1 MELLSRLSHA
11 FDSSTADQHDF
22 EDGAGTGG
30 KKQKNKKEYS
40 IQAHLE
46 KAHAKTDP
54 NKFACL
60 FIACFLFPTVIGSIC
75 TTYMHRN
82 GLMYPLAR
90 EVKIALGWAKVATFD
105 DIENSWHILSSIH
118 RSHQF
123 HYASQRY
130 SVEFGRKIFD
140 MAQDM
145 DAGTVCKFG
154 VDTGHYAVAMASATP
169 GTHLWLF
176 EVGRAEDDEHMLPLE
191 ILKLEESFLENHWR
205 DRFHV
210 VRHGSSTQAIK
221 KLRKKTAL
229 KCQMVVIGVSALLTD
244 CGAAAAAGVLSSTPV
259 CPKLKSGLL
268 FNRRR
273 SPEGG

>member
-1 MELLSRLSHA
+1 M
-11 FDSSTADQHDF
+11 
-22 EDGAGTGG
+22 
-30 KKQKNKKEYS
+30 
-40 IQAHLE
+40 
-46 KAHAKTDP
+46 
-54 NKFACL
+54 
-60 FIACFLFPTVIGSIC
+60 
-75 TTYMHRN
+75 
-82 GLMYPLAR
+82 
-90 EVKIALGWAKVATFD
+90 ATFD

-154 VDTGHYAVAMASATP
+154 IDTGHYAVAMVRGQRGSAGQRGPAGQRGMECLLTRLLVP
-169 GTHLWLF
+169 CRQAPL
-176 EVGRAEDDEHMLPLE
+176 RAHICGCSRSGERRTMSTCCRSRSSSSRNPSSKTTGAIGDAHVSLAFSPPLPSPPLPPPLVTWAYRSLSPRE
-191 ILKLEESFLENHWR
+191 C
-205 DRFHV
+205 RFHV